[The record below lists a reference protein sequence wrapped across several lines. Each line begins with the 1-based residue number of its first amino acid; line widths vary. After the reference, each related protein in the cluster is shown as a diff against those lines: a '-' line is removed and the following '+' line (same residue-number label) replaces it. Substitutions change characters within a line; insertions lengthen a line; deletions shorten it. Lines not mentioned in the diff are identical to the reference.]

1 MLAQF
6 TPGCMQRAQAEAI
19 STQTYQAQGRALQ
32 GFVPA
37 VSSQH
42 KPPFCDK
49 ISAELIR
56 KACPRLC
63 AHALASLPGQ
73 HRILPPPSLAPW
85 LQAATKVLCWAW
97 DQPQR
102 GALGWP
108 SPPRA
113 PAGRFKWGESRAHIS
128 HCKNSLKAL
137 QRTSSSKNLS
147 SHCLN
152 N

>member
-1 MLAQF
+1 MRRGEKSYTGKKRGVLAQF
-6 TPGCMQRAQAEAI
+6 TPGCTQRAQAEAI
-19 STQTYQAQGRALQ
+19 STQTYQTQGRALQ

-73 HRILPPPSLAPW
+73 HRILPPPFPPSLAPGSHKGS
-85 LQAATKVLCWAW
+85 LLSLEPAPKRGSRLA
-97 DQPQR
+97 QP
-102 GALGWP
+102 
-108 SPPRA
+108 
-113 PAGRFKWGESRAHIS
+113 
-128 HCKNSLKAL
+128 
-137 QRTSSSKNLS
+137 SSSSCRKV
-147 SHCLN
+147 
-152 N
+152 